1 MDSRLYSE
9 IGAAV
14 KRAEENGGDLTTKN
28 LFYVA
33 KVAKDLSA
41 KTGADFDMLFS
52 EGVIAMKKSE
62 EKYDPDKNDSFVKF
76 AGVSVRGYMLNAI
89 NRQGTLVH
97 IPVNHQKGFKKG
109 KEAESDAT
117 SVRTVDIDAFNYD
130 TLGTV
135 EGTAFFNE
143 RMDIL
148 MEGLSTLDY
157 NSQIVLKMK
166 LRLDEFGDMVPSKDD
181 PTKMVYKYQ
190 NNMKAIAEMLEI
202 PIPHASKIY
211 KEALIKISDYCQSQE
226 K

>member
-14 KRAEENGGDLTTKN
+14 KYAEENGGDLTTKN

-62 EKYDPDKNDSFVKF
+62 EKYDPEKNDSFVKF

-109 KEAESDAT
+109 QEAEVDT
-117 SVRTVDIDAFNYD
+117 NIQTVDIDAFNYD
-130 TLGTV
+130 TLGMV
-135 EGTAFFNE
+135 DGSAFFNE

-148 MEGLSTLDY
+148 KDGLDTLDI
-157 NSQIVLKMK
+157 NSRIALKMK
-166 LRLDEFGDMVPSKDD
+166 LRLDEYGDMIPSEED

-190 NNMKAIAEMLEI
+190 NTMKAIADTLEV
-202 PIPHASKIY
+202 PVPHATKIY
-211 KEALIKISDYCQSQE
+211 KEALVKITEYCRSQE

>member
-14 KRAEENGGDLTTKN
+14 KRAEKNGGDLTTKD

-62 EKYDPDKNDSFVKF
+62 EKYDPEKNDSFVKF

-109 KEAESDAT
+109 QEAEVDT
-117 SVRTVDIDAFNYD
+117 NIQTIDIDAFNYD
-130 TLGTV
+130 TLGMV
-135 EGTAFFNE
+135 DCSAFFNE

-148 MEGLSTLDY
+148 KDGLNTLDI
-157 NSQIVLKMK
+157 NGRIALKMK
-166 LRLDEFGDMVPSKDD
+166 LRLDEYGDMIPSKED

-190 NNMKAIAEMLEI
+190 NSMKAIADTLEV
-202 PIPHASKIY
+202 PVPHATKIY
-211 KEALIKISDYCQSQE
+211 KEALTKITEYCRSQE

>member
-14 KRAEENGGDLTTKN
+14 KYAEENGGDLTTKN

-62 EKYDPDKNDSFVKF
+62 EKYDPEKNDNFVKF

-109 KEAESDAT
+109 KEADVDT
-117 SVRTVDIDAFNYD
+117 NVKTIDIDAFNYD
-130 TLGTV
+130 MLGSV
-135 EGTAFFNE
+135 DGMEFFNE

-148 MEGLSTLDY
+148 TEGLKTLDV
-157 NSQIVLKMK
+157 NSQIALKMK
-166 LRLDEFGDMVPSKDD
+166 LRLDEYGDMVPSDDD

-190 NNMKAIAEMLEI
+190 NNMKAIAERLEV
-202 PIPHASKIY
+202 PVPHASKIY
-211 KEALIKISDYCQSQE
+211 KEALIKISAYCQGQE

>member
-1 MDSRLYSE
+1 MDRRLYSE

-14 KRAEENGGDLTTKN
+14 KRAEKNGGDLTTRN

-33 KVAKDLSA
+33 KVAKDISS
-41 KTGADFDMLFS
+41 KTGVDFDMLFS

-62 EKYDPDKNDSFVKF
+62 EKYDPEKNDSFVKF

-89 NRQGTLVH
+89 NRQGSLVH
-97 IPVNHQKGFKKG
+97 IPVNHQKGFRKG
-109 KEAESDAT
+109 QEAESDT
-117 SVRTVDIDAFNYD
+117 NIQTVDIDAFNYD
-130 TLGTV
+130 TLGV
-135 EGTAFFNE
+135 VDGTAFFNE

-148 MEGLSTLDY
+148 MEGLKTLDV
-157 NSQIVLKMK
+157 NSRIALKMK
-166 LRLDEFGDMVPSKDD
+166 LRLEEYGDMVPSEED

-190 NNMKAIAEMLEI
+190 NSMKAIAETLEV

-211 KEALIKISDYCQSQE
+211 KEALAKISVYCQSQE

>member
-9 IGAAV
+9 IGSAV
-14 KRAEENGGDLTTKN
+14 KYAKENGGDLTTKN

-33 KVAKDLSA
+33 KVAKDLSS

-62 EKYDPDKNDSFVKF
+62 EKYDPEKNDNFVKF

-109 KEAESDAT
+109 QEAQIDT
-117 SVRTVDIDAFNYD
+117 DVRTVDIDGFNYD
-130 TLGTV
+130 TLGMV
-135 EGTAFFNE
+135 DGSAFFNE

-148 MEGLSTLDY
+148 KNGLDMLDV
-157 NSQIVLKMK
+157 NSRIALKMK
-166 LRLDEFGDMVPSKDD
+166 LRLDEYGDMVQCEDD
-181 PTKMVYKYQ
+181 PSKMVYKYP
-190 NNMKAIAEMLEI
+190 NTMKAIADTLEV
-202 PIPHASKIY
+202 PVSHASKIY
-211 KEALIKISDYCQSQE
+211 KEALTKISVYCRQQE

>member
-1 MDSRLYSE
+1 MDSKLYSE

-14 KRAEENGGDLTTKN
+14 KRAEKNGGDLTTKN

-33 KVAKDLSA
+33 KVAKDLSS

-62 EKYDPDKNDSFVKF
+62 EKYDPEKNDSFVKF

-89 NRQGTLVH
+89 NRQSSLVH

-109 KEAESDAT
+109 QEAECDT
-117 SVRTVDIDAFNYD
+117 NIQTVDIDAFNYD
-130 TLGTV
+130 TLGMV
-135 EGTAFFNE
+135 DGSAFCNE

-148 MEGLSTLDY
+148 NDGLSRLDI
-157 NSQIVLKMK
+157 NGRIALKMK
-166 LRLDEFGDMVPSKDD
+166 LRLDEYGDMVPSDED
-181 PTKMVYKYQ
+181 PTMLVYKYQ
-190 NNMKAIAEMLEI
+190 NNMKAIADELEV
-202 PIPHASKIY
+202 PVTHATKIY
-211 KEALIKISDYCQSQE
+211 KEALSKLSAYCQSQE

>member
-14 KRAEENGGDLTTKN
+14 KYAEENGGDLTTKN

-52 EGVIAMKKSE
+52 EGVIAMKKVE
-62 EKYDPDKNDSFVKF
+62 EKYDPEKNDSFVKF

-109 KEAESDAT
+109 KAAESDAA
-117 SVRTVDIDAFNYD
+117 SVRMIDIDAFNYD
-130 TLGTV
+130 TLGSV
-135 EGTAFFNE
+135 DGMAFFNE

-148 MEGLSTLDY
+148 QEGLATLDY
-157 NSQIVLKMK
+157 NSQIALKMK
-166 LRLDEFGDMVPSKDD
+166 LRLDEYGDMIPSKDD
-181 PTKMVYKYQ
+181 PSKMVYKYQ
-190 NNMKAIAEMLEI
+190 NNMKAIAEMLEV
-202 PIPHASKIY
+202 PVPHASKIY
-211 KEALIKISDYCQSQE
+211 NDALKKISAYCQSQE
-226 K
+226 N

>member
-1 MDSRLYSE
+1 MDNRLYSE

-14 KRAEENGGDLTTKN
+14 KYAEENGGDLTTKN

-33 KVAKDLSA
+33 KVAKDLSTR
-41 KTGADFDMLFS
+41 TGADFDMLFS

-62 EKYDPDKNDSFVKF
+62 EKYDPTKNDNFVKF

-109 KEAESDAT
+109 KEADADT
-117 SVRTVDIDAFNYD
+117 NIRTIDIDAFNYD
-130 TLGTV
+130 TLGSV
-135 EGTAFFNE
+135 DGNIFFNE

-148 MEGLSTLDY
+148 KDGLETLDV
-157 NSQIVLKMK
+157 NGRIALKMK
-166 LRLDEFGDMVPSKDD
+166 LRLDEFGDMIPSVDD
-181 PTKMVYKYQ
+181 PTKMVYKYE
-190 NNMKAIAEMLEI
+190 NNMKAIAEMLEV
-202 PIPHASKIY
+202 PVPHASKIY
-211 KEALIKISDYCQSQE
+211 KEALAKITEYCQSQE

>member
-14 KRAEENGGDLTTKN
+14 KYAEENGGDLTTKN

-109 KEAESDAT
+109 KEAEQDT
-117 SVRTVDIDAFNYD
+117 NIKTVDIDAFNYD
-130 TLGTV
+130 TLGSV
-135 EGTAFFNE
+135 DGTAFFNE

-148 MEGLSTLDY
+148 MEGLETLDV
-157 NSQIVLKMK
+157 NGRIALKMK
-166 LRLDEFGDMVPSKDD
+166 LRLDEYGDMVPSKDD

-190 NNMKAIAEMLEI
+190 NNMKAIADKLEV

-211 KEALIKISDYCQSQE
+211 KEALIKISEYCQSQE

>member
-1 MDSRLYSE
+1 MDSKLYSE

-14 KRAEENGGDLTTKN
+14 KRAEKNDGDLTTKN

-33 KVAKDLSA
+33 KVAKDLSS

-62 EKYDPDKNDSFVKF
+62 EKYDPEKNDSFVKF

-89 NRQGTLVH
+89 NRQGSLVH

-109 KEAESDAT
+109 QEAEVDT
-117 SVRTVDIDAFNYD
+117 NIQTVDIDAFNYD
-130 TLGTV
+130 TLGMV
-135 EGTAFFNE
+135 DGSAFFNE

-148 MEGLSTLDY
+148 KDGLETLDV
-157 NSQIVLKMK
+157 NSRIALKMK
-166 LRLDEFGDMVPSKDD
+166 LRLDEYGDMVPDVDD

-190 NNMKAIAEMLEI
+190 NSMKAIAETLEV
-202 PIPHASKIY
+202 PVPHASKIY
-211 KEALIKISDYCQSQE
+211 REALSKISEYCQSQE

>member
-1 MDSRLYSE
+1 MDSRLYKE
-9 IGAAV
+9 IGVAV
-14 KRAEENGGDLTTKN
+14 KHAEKNGGDLTTKN

-62 EKYDPDKNDSFVKF
+62 EKYDPEKNDSFVKF

-89 NRQGTLVH
+89 NRQGSLVH

-109 KEAESDAT
+109 QEAESDAA
-117 SVRTVDIDAFNYD
+117 SVRTIDIDAFNYE
-130 TLGTV
+130 TLGMV
-135 EGTAFFNE
+135 DGSAFFNE

-148 MEGLSTLDY
+148 NEGLKKLDV
-157 NSQIVLKMK
+157 NSRVALKMK
-166 LRLDEFGDMVPSKDD
+166 LRLDEYGDMVPSEED

-190 NNMKAIAEMLEI
+190 NSMKAIAETLEV
-202 PIPHASKIY
+202 PVPHASKIL
-211 KEALIKISDYCQSQE
+211 KEALQKISVYCQSQE

>member
-14 KRAEENGGDLTTKN
+14 KRAEKNGGDLTTKN

-33 KVAKDLSA
+33 KVAKDISS
-41 KTGADFDMLFS
+41 KTGVDFDMLFS

-62 EKYDPDKNDSFVKF
+62 EKYDPEKNDSFVKF

-89 NRQGTLVH
+89 NRQGSLVH

-109 KEAESDAT
+109 QEAEVDT
-117 SVRTVDIDAFNYD
+117 NIQTVDIDAFNYD
-130 TLGTV
+130 TLGMV
-135 EGTAFFNE
+135 DGSAFFNE

-148 MEGLSTLDY
+148 KDGLDTLDI
-157 NSQIVLKMK
+157 NGRIALKMK
-166 LRLDEFGDMVPSKDD
+166 LRLDEYGDMIPSEED

-190 NNMKAIAEMLEI
+190 NSMKAIADTLEV
-202 PIPHASKIY
+202 PVPHATKIY
-211 KEALIKISDYCQSQE
+211 KEALTKLTEYCRSQE

>member
-14 KRAEENGGDLTTKN
+14 KYAEENGGDLTTKN

-62 EKYDPDKNDSFVKF
+62 EKYDPEKNDNFVKF

-109 KEAESDAT
+109 KDAESDAS
-117 SVRTVDIDAFNYD
+117 SVRVIDIDAFNYD
-130 TLGTV
+130 TLGSV
-135 EGTAFFNE
+135 DGMAFFNE

-148 MEGLSTLDY
+148 QEGLATLDY
-157 NSQIVLKMK
+157 NSQIALKMK
-166 LRLDEFGDMVPSKDD
+166 LRLDEFGDMIPSKDD

-190 NNMKAIAEMLEI
+190 NNMKAIAERLEV
-202 PIPHASKIY
+202 PVPHASKIY
-211 KEALIKISDYCQSQE
+211 NDALKKISAYCQSQE

>member
-14 KRAEENGGDLTTKN
+14 KHAEKNGGDLTTKN

-62 EKYDPDKNDSFVKF
+62 EKYDPEKNDNFVKF

-109 KEAESDAT
+109 QEAEVDT
-117 SVRTVDIDAFNYD
+117 NIQTIDIDAFNYD
-130 TLGTV
+130 TLGMV
-135 EGTAFFNE
+135 DGNAFFNE

-148 MEGLSTLDY
+148 KDGLETLDV
-157 NSQIVLKMK
+157 NSRIALKMK
-166 LRLDEFGDMVPSKDD
+166 LRLDEYGDMVPDVDD

-190 NNMKAIAEMLEI
+190 NSMKAIAEALEV
-202 PIPHASKIY
+202 PVPHASKIY
-211 KEALIKISDYCQSQE
+211 KEALAKISAYCQSQE

>member
-9 IGAAV
+9 IGTAV
-14 KRAEENGGDLTTKN
+14 KRAEKNGGDLTTKN

-62 EKYDPDKNDSFVKF
+62 EKYDPEKNDSFVKF

-109 KEAESDAT
+109 QEAEVDT
-117 SVRTVDIDAFNYD
+117 NIQTVDIDAFNYD
-130 TLGTV
+130 TLGMV
-135 EGTAFFNE
+135 DGSAFFNE

-148 MEGLSTLDY
+148 KDGLETLDV
-157 NSQIVLKMK
+157 NSRIALKMK
-166 LRLDEFGDMVPSKDD
+166 LRLDEYGDMVPDADD

-190 NNMKAIAEMLEI
+190 NSMKAIADTLEV
-202 PIPHASKIY
+202 PVPHASKIY
-211 KEALIKISDYCQSQE
+211 KEALAKISAYCQSQE

>member
-14 KRAEENGGDLTTKN
+14 KHAEKNGGDLTTKN

-33 KVAKDLSA
+33 KVAKDLSS

-62 EKYDPDKNDSFVKF
+62 EKYDPEKNDSFVKF

-109 KEAESDAT
+109 QEAEVDT
-117 SVRTVDIDAFNYD
+117 NIQTVDIDAFNYD
-130 TLGTV
+130 TLGMV
-135 EGTAFFNE
+135 DGSAFFNE

-148 MEGLSTLDY
+148 KDGLETLDV
-157 NSQIVLKMK
+157 NSRIALKMK
-166 LRLDEFGDMVPSKDD
+166 LRLDEYGDMVPDVDD

-190 NNMKAIAEMLEI
+190 NSMKAIAETLEV
-202 PIPHASKIY
+202 PVPHASKIY
-211 KEALIKISDYCQSQE
+211 KEALTKISAYCQSQE

>member
-14 KRAEENGGDLTTKN
+14 KRAEKNGGDLTTKN

-33 KVAKDLSA
+33 KVAKDLSL

-62 EKYDPDKNDSFVKF
+62 EKYDPEKNDNFVKF

-109 KEAESDAT
+109 QEAESDT
-117 SVRTVDIDAFNYD
+117 NVSTIDIDAFNYD
-130 TLGTV
+130 TLGMV
-135 EGTAFFNE
+135 DGSAFFNE

-148 MEGLSTLDY
+148 KDGLETLDI
-157 NSQIVLKMK
+157 NGRIALKMK
-166 LRLDEFGDMVPSKDD
+166 LRLDEYGDMVPSEED

-190 NNMKAIAEMLEI
+190 NSMKAIAETLEV
-202 PIPHASKIY
+202 PVPHASKIY
-211 KEALIKISDYCQSQE
+211 REALTKITEYCQSQE

>member
-9 IGAAV
+9 IGTAV
-14 KRAEENGGDLTTKN
+14 KRAEKNGGDLTTKN

-33 KVAKDLSA
+33 KVAKDLSS

-62 EKYDPDKNDSFVKF
+62 EKYDPEKNDSFVKF

-89 NRQGTLVH
+89 NRQGSLVH

-109 KEAESDAT
+109 QEAESDT
-117 SVRTVDIDAFNYD
+117 NIQTVDIDAFNYD
-130 TLGTV
+130 TLGMV
-135 EGTAFFNE
+135 DGSAFFNE

-148 MEGLSTLDY
+148 KDGLKTLDV
-157 NSQIVLKMK
+157 NSCIALKMK
-166 LRLDEFGDMVPSKDD
+166 LRLDEYGDMVPDEED

-190 NNMKAIAEMLEI
+190 NSMKAIAEKLEV
-202 PIPHASKIY
+202 PVPHASKIY
-211 KEALIKISDYCQSQE
+211 KEALTKISAYCQSQE

>member
-14 KRAEENGGDLTTKN
+14 KYAEEHGGDLTTKN

-62 EKYDPDKNDSFVKF
+62 EKYDPEKNDNFVKF

-89 NRQGTLVH
+89 NRQGSLVH

-109 KEAESDAT
+109 QEATHDT
-117 SVRTVDIDAFNYD
+117 NVRTIDIDAFNYD
-130 TLGTV
+130 TLGAV
-135 EGTAFFNE
+135 DGNIFFNE

-148 MEGLSTLDY
+148 KDGLDTLDV
-157 NSQIVLKMK
+157 NGRIALKMK
-166 LRLDEFGDMVPSKDD
+166 LRLDEYGDMVPDETD

-190 NNMKAIAEMLEI
+190 NNMKAIAETLEV
-202 PIPHASKIY
+202 PVPHASKIY
-211 KEALIKISDYCQSQE
+211 REALIKITEYCQNQE

>member
-1 MDSRLYSE
+1 MDSKLYSE

-14 KRAEENGGDLTTKN
+14 KYAEEHGGDLTTKN

-33 KVAKDLSA
+33 KVAKDLSS

-62 EKYDPDKNDSFVKF
+62 EKYDPEKNDNFVKF

-109 KEAESDAT
+109 QEAEQDT
-117 SVRTVDIDAFNYD
+117 NIQTVNIDEFNYD
-130 TLGTV
+130 TLGTTD
-135 EGTAFFNE
+135 ERIFLNE

-148 MEGLSTLDY
+148 NDGLKTLDI
-157 NSQIVLKMK
+157 NGRIALKMK
-166 LRLDEFGDMVPSKDD
+166 LRLDEFGDMVPSDKD
-181 PTKMVYKYQ
+181 PNNMVYKYQ
-190 NNMKAIAEMLEI
+190 NNMKAIADMLEV
-202 PIPHASKIY
+202 PVPHATKIY
-211 KEALIKISDYCQSQE
+211 KEALLKITKYCQNQE

>member
-1 MDSRLYSE
+1 MDSKLYSE

-14 KRAEENGGDLTTKN
+14 KRAEKNDGDLTTKN

-33 KVAKDLSA
+33 KVAKDLSS

-62 EKYDPDKNDSFVKF
+62 EKYDPEKNDSFVKF

-89 NRQGTLVH
+89 NRQGSLVH

-109 KEAESDAT
+109 QEAEADT
-117 SVRTVDIDAFNYD
+117 NVQTVDIDAFNYD
-130 TLGTV
+130 TLGMDD
-135 EGTAFFNE
+135 GSAFCNE

-148 MEGLSTLDY
+148 NDGLSRLDI
-157 NSQIVLKMK
+157 NGRIALKMK
-166 LRLDEFGDMVPSKDD
+166 LRLDEYGDMIPSEED

-190 NNMKAIAEMLEI
+190 NNMKAIADVLEV
-202 PIPHASKIY
+202 PLPHASKIY
-211 KEALIKISDYCQSQE
+211 KEALIKLSEYCQSQE

>member
-14 KRAEENGGDLTTKN
+14 KRAEKNGGDLTTKN

-33 KVAKDLSA
+33 KVAKDLSS

-62 EKYDPDKNDSFVKF
+62 ERYDPEKNDSFVKF

-109 KEAESDAT
+109 QEAEVDT
-117 SVRTVDIDAFNYD
+117 NIQTVDIDAFNYD
-130 TLGTV
+130 TLGMV
-135 EGTAFFNE
+135 DGSAFFNE

-148 MEGLSTLDY
+148 KDGLDTLDI
-157 NSQIVLKMK
+157 NSRIALKMK
-166 LRLDEFGDMVPSKDD
+166 LRLDEYGDMIPSEED

-190 NNMKAIAEMLEI
+190 NTMKAIADTLEV
-202 PIPHASKIY
+202 PVPHATKIY
-211 KEALIKISDYCQSQE
+211 KEALVKITEYCRSQE

>member
-14 KRAEENGGDLTTKN
+14 KYAEENGGDLTTKN

-62 EKYDPDKNDSFVKF
+62 EKYDPEKNDNFVKF

-109 KEAESDAT
+109 KESEHDT
-117 SVRTVDIDAFNYD
+117 TVKTVDIDAFNYD
-130 TLGTV
+130 TLGSV
-135 EGTAFFNE
+135 DGMAFFNE
-143 RMDIL
+143 RMEIL
-148 MEGLSTLDY
+148 EEGLKTLDV
-157 NSQIVLKMK
+157 NSQIALKMK
-166 LRLDEFGDMVPSKDD
+166 LRLDEYGDMVPSKDD

-190 NNMKAIAEMLEI
+190 NNMKAIAEKLEV
-202 PIPHASKIY
+202 PVPHASKIY
-211 KEALIKISDYCQSQE
+211 KEALIKISAYCQSQE

>member
-14 KRAEENGGDLTTKN
+14 KRAEKNGGDLTTKN

-33 KVAKDLSA
+33 KVAKDLSL

-62 EKYDPDKNDSFVKF
+62 EKYDPEKNDNFVKF

-109 KEAESDAT
+109 QEAESDT
-117 SVRTVDIDAFNYD
+117 NVRTIDIDAFNYD
-130 TLGTV
+130 TLGMV
-135 EGTAFFNE
+135 DGSAFFNE

-148 MEGLSTLDY
+148 KDGLETLDI
-157 NSQIVLKMK
+157 NGRIALKMK
-166 LRLDEFGDMVPSKDD
+166 LRLDEYGDMIPSEED

-190 NNMKAIAEMLEI
+190 NSMKAIAETLEV
-202 PIPHASKIY
+202 PVPHASKIY
-211 KEALIKISDYCQSQE
+211 REALTKITEYCQSQE

>member
-14 KRAEENGGDLTTKN
+14 KRAEKNGGDLTTKN

-33 KVAKDLSA
+33 KVAKDLSL
-41 KTGADFDMLFS
+41 KTGVDFDMLFS

-62 EKYDPDKNDSFVKF
+62 EKYDPEKNDSFVKF

-109 KEAESDAT
+109 QEAESDT
-117 SVRTVDIDAFNYD
+117 NIQTIDIDAFNYD
-130 TLGTV
+130 TLGMV
-135 EGTAFFNE
+135 DGSAFFNE

-148 MEGLSTLDY
+148 KDGLNTLDV
-157 NSQIVLKMK
+157 NGRIALKMK
-166 LRLDEFGDMVPSKDD
+166 LRLDEYGDMIPSEDD
-181 PTKMVYKYQ
+181 PTLMVYKYQ
-190 NNMKAIAEMLEI
+190 NNMKAIAERLEV
-202 PIPHASKIY
+202 PVQHASKIY
-211 KEALIKISDYCQSQE
+211 KEALTKLSAYCQSQE

>member
-1 MDSRLYSE
+1 MDSKLYRE
-9 IGAAV
+9 IGVAV
-14 KRAEENGGDLTTKN
+14 KHAEKHGGDLTTKN

-62 EKYDPDKNDSFVKF
+62 EKYDPEKNDSFVKF

-109 KEAESDAT
+109 QEAEVDT
-117 SVRTVDIDAFNYD
+117 NIQTIDIDAFNYD
-130 TLGTV
+130 TLGMV
-135 EGTAFFNE
+135 DGSAFFNE

-148 MEGLSTLDY
+148 NDGLKTLDV
-157 NSQIVLKMK
+157 NGRIALKMK
-166 LRLDEFGDMVPSKDD
+166 LRLDEYGDMIPNEED

-190 NNMKAIAEMLEI
+190 NNMKAIAEKLEV
-202 PIPHASKIY
+202 PVPHASKIY
-211 KEALIKISDYCQSQE
+211 KEALIKLSAYCQNQE

>member
-1 MDSRLYSE
+1 MDSKLYRE

-14 KRAEENGGDLTTKN
+14 KNAEKNGGDLTTKN

-33 KVAKDLSA
+33 KVAKDLSM

-62 EKYDPDKNDSFVKF
+62 EKYDPEKNDSFVKF

-89 NRQGTLVH
+89 NRQCSLVH

-109 KEAESDAT
+109 QEAEQDT
-117 SVRTVDIDAFNYD
+117 NIQTIDIDAFNYD
-130 TLGTV
+130 TFGAVDTNML
-135 EGTAFFNE
+135 FND

-148 MEGLSTLDY
+148 EEGLETLDI
-157 NSQIVLKMK
+157 NGRIALKMK
-166 LRLDEFGDMVPSKDD
+166 LRLDKYGDMVPSDTD

-190 NNMKAIAEMLEI
+190 NNMKAIAEVLEV
-202 PIPHASKIY
+202 PVSHASKIY
-211 KEALIKISDYCQSQE
+211 KEALMKISTYCQKQ

>member
-1 MDSRLYSE
+1 MDSKLYSE

-14 KRAEENGGDLTTKN
+14 KHAEKNGGDLTTKN

-33 KVAKDLSA
+33 KVAKDLSS

-62 EKYDPDKNDSFVKF
+62 EKYDPEKNDNFVKF

-97 IPVNHQKGFKKG
+97 IPVNHQKGFRKG
-109 KEAESDAT
+109 KEAEVDT
-117 SVRTVDIDAFNYD
+117 NIKTVDIDAFNYD
-130 TLGTV
+130 TLGMID
-135 EGTAFFNE
+135 GSAFYNE

-148 MEGLSTLDY
+148 KEGLDTLDI
-157 NSQIVLKMK
+157 NSRIALKMK
-166 LRLDEFGDMVPSKDD
+166 LRLDEYGDMVPSEED

-190 NNMKAIAEMLEI
+190 NSMKAIADTLEV
-202 PIPHASKIY
+202 PVPHASKIY
-211 KEALIKISDYCQSQE
+211 KEALTKISAYCQRQE